1 MAIRRPK
8 GETILVD
15 RDGNVAI
22 PGGRAAV
29 MAEKKRLNL
38 RVACLSE
45 TLGPNWKH
53 LYLIRTTYYVPR

>member
-1 MAIRRPK
+1 MLRKRP

-15 RDGNVAI
+15 RDGNVVI

-38 RVACLSE
+38 RIACLSE
-45 TLGPNWKH
+45 TMGPNWKH
-53 LYLIRTTYYVPR
+53 LYWIKTTPYVPR